1 MIYYGNELYH
11 HGVLG
16 MKWDIR
22 RYQNYDGTRINGSK
36 SFEQTKS
43 EVVKKAS
50 NVVKPFKREPLNT
63 TVAKSRGKLTES
75 EVFKCSKLANDIFKR
90 ASREEPTITKDII
103 QSAKNVNAKMYGL
116 ENRLKQPTSLTAK
129 IGSDAKEKDKSF
141 EDAAKSIKDSIRYT
155 IISDDKNFVKNYD
168 SVKKNLES
176 KGYSETRCKN
186 YFEKYRNGEVQH
198 KTVHTNYK
206 NQNGFEFEIQF
217 QTPSS
222 QAAKELKLPLYEER
236 RRTGNSDSR
245 NVELEREMHDLAE
258 KVPYPSHIS
267 KIKSH

>member
-1 MIYYGNELYH
+1 MIYFGNELYH

-16 MKWDIR
+16 MKWGVR
-22 RYQNYDGTRINGSK
+22 RYQNYDGTMINSSK

-50 NVVKPFKREPLNT
+50 NIAKPFKREPLNT
-63 TVAKSRGKLTES
+63 TTAKLRGKLTES
-75 EVFKCSKLANDIFKR
+75 EIFKCSKLANNIFKK
-90 ASREEPTITKDII
+90 ASKEEPAITKDLI
-103 QSAKNVNAKMYGL
+103 QSAKHVNAKMYGL

-129 IGSDAKEKDKSF
+129 IGSDAKEKSKSF
-141 EDAAKSIKDSIRYT
+141 EDTAKSIKDSVRYT
-155 IISDDKNFVKNYD
+155 VISDDKNFVKNYN
-168 SVKKNLES
+168 SVKKDLES

-186 YFEKYRNGEVQH
+186 YFEKYKNGEVQH
-198 KTVHTNYK
+198 KAVQTNYK

-236 RRTGNSDSR
+236 RQTGNSDLR
-245 NVELEREMHDLAE
+245 NAELEREMHDLAE
-258 KVPYPSHIS
+258 KVPYPSRIS